1 MERKAVKQ
9 LNMVS
14 RLPKFASRPSG
25 PTMTNLSQRSVLP
38 VSSSESK
45 DRPPGRQNNLT
56 RLQSLNWRKDEEDI
70 RNKVQHTDSLD
81 EETSVTINS
90 RSPVMVTKKPSPTA
104 AAKCKSAVPTSQTSC
119 PKSIPQ
125 PSKTFLR
132 MTTPKSLST
141 RNPLY
146 NDMATQNGV
155 SGGNGR
161 CGSSGHGVGHVSR
174 QRTLQS
180 KQSLSN
186 DSIKSPS
193 TESIVRSQSFTHSK
207 RVACSSNPPITRSF
221 SFNKATELAKELPRP
236 LAQSPVARSSLIK
249 PNTVLSK
256 EKVSKNEMP
265 RHSVTTSSH
274 LLQTNT
280 IKKSLLPSFSGN
292 KPSVLSYRLTRPT
305 LTRHPRTVFPGTVQ
319 KEAELSGN
327 VQDTTKI
334 AENSSEP
341 SSNIES
347 IETTPNE
354 TSFEEKEAEGSLGPS
369 LEDMSLSSSSSVE
382 HNDTS
387 EEYMDDF
394 DNLGNGGEALLLPVH
409 SEGLDHLGLC
419 KDDSA
424 LITKCNEE
432 SSVTSLHTFL
442 SETIDWAGMGFT
454 AGKDAFE
461 HEMLSPVG
469 HFPHGSSLDLSPSDS
484 SGGTYMWDE
493 EGMEALGSSELPCGS
508 FDSDLNSMDI
518 LNNLENVESCDL
530 EEDDLMLDLDLSG
543 DASLDS
549 DTDWTSPYECSEKDS
564 WPTQRR
570 RRQQYWGSHDQF
582 RCENR
587 SGILQS
593 FDGSK
598 EQGLERSK
606 SNHVTLDDLTLKNM
620 AQDCS
625 SVKEQLLQLKT
636 LFQME
641 TDGSVEDTLEAHTPQ
656 SNDQS
661 LLDQKVA
668 LLLKEVQELKN
679 ELRSKDRMIAELSQQ
694 LSSPKEDMQF
704 HCLQDSEVNKES
716 LEHQDKDTQT
726 LWKAHNLQIPQTPR
740 FLPNKL
746 HNHEGLSSPTSS
758 EAPCD
763 GLDAEPSHHPLT
775 PRSCFPDLQCSIA
788 VESAPNCSVP
798 TVTISADSSSAS
810 SSRTFQS
817 TDPAELGLIRSQLK
831 INEPAS
837 PPVSASFYCKLEKGI
852 QKIPLRRSNFSTLQ
866 PQTYVKRASTFIKP
880 QEVQQ
885 VSMFKVALGRFGA
898 PGLSRTRHQPL
909 TAPGIPCNNPAR
921 ETTMHSTTAPI
932 FNQQNQGCRQSLL
945 LRKIQSNLPR
955 TSAPLQPKHSRLPKP
970 KTLSSLTNPATQQGQ
985 TTTSPSLPSRMLPQF

>member
-25 PTMTNLSQRSVLP
+25 TTMTNLPQGSALP

-45 DRPPGRQNNLT
+45 GVPLGRHNNLT
-56 RLQSLNWRKDEEDI
+56 HLQSLNWRKDEEDI
-70 RNKVQHTDSLD
+70 GNKVQHTDSLD
-81 EETSVTINS
+81 EETSVTIKS
-90 RSPVMVTKKPSPTA
+90 RSPMMVNKKPSPA
-104 AAKCKSAVPTSQTSC
+104 AAVKCKSAVLTSQSSC
-119 PKSIPQ
+119 PRSIPQ
-125 PSKTFLR
+125 PSKIR
-132 MTTPKSLST
+132 MTTPKRLST
-141 RNPLY
+141 WNPLY

-161 CGSSGHGVGHVSR
+161 CGSSGPSVGHVPQ

-180 KQSLSN
+180 KLSLSN
-186 DSIKSPS
+186 DSIKSAS
-193 TESIVRSQSFTHSK
+193 KEIFTHSK
-207 RVACSSNPPITRSF
+207 RVACSTNPPITRSF

-236 LAQSPVARSSLIK
+236 LAQSPVARSSLIE

-256 EKVSKNEMP
+256 EKVSKYEMP

-305 LTRHPRTVFPGTVQ
+305 LTKHPLTVFPGTVQ
-319 KEAELSGN
+319 KEAELSEN

-354 TSFEEKEAEGSLGPS
+354 TSFEAKEAEGSLGPS

-394 DNLGNGGEALLLPVH
+394 DNLGNGGETLLLPVLN
-409 SEGLDHLGLC
+409 EGLDHLGLC
-419 KDDSA
+419 KDDM
-424 LITKCNEE
+424 
-432 SSVTSLHTFL
+432 TSLHTFL
-442 SETIDWAGMGFT
+442 SETVDWAGMGLTDGAVRCICASSF
-454 AGKDAFE
+454 
-461 HEMLSPVG
+461 SR

-493 EGMEALGSSELPCGS
+493 EGMEALGGSGHPCGS

-530 EEDDLMLDLDLSG
+530 EEDDLMLDLDLSE
-543 DASLDS
+543 DASLHSGD
-549 DTDWTSPYECSEKDS
+549 
-564 WPTQRR
+564 
-570 RRQQYWGSHDQF
+570 
-582 RCENR
+582 
-587 SGILQS
+587 GILQS
-593 FDGSK
+593 FDGRK
-598 EQGLERSK
+598 EQGLERSR
-606 SNHVTLDDLTLKNM
+606 SNHVTLDELSMKHM

-636 LFQME
+636 LLQVRHKRMLCIQYI
-641 TDGSVEDTLEAHTPQ
+641 TRDV
-656 SNDQS
+656 
-661 LLDQKVA
+661 V
-668 LLLKEVQELKN
+668 LLLKEVQELRN
-679 ELRSKDRMIAELSQQ
+679 ELRSKDRMITELSQQ
-694 LSSPKEDMQF
+694 LV
-704 HCLQDSEVNKES
+704 CII
-716 LEHQDKDTQT
+716 
-726 LWKAHNLQIPQTPR
+726 LQIPQTPK

-746 HNHEGLSSPTSS
+746 HNYEGLSRPTSS

-763 GLDAEPSHHPLT
+763 GLDAEPGHNPLT
-775 PRSCFPDLQCSIA
+775 PQSCSPDLQCPIT
-788 VESAPNCSVP
+788 VESTPNCAVS
-798 TVTISADSSSAS
+798 TVTIFADSSAAS

-817 TDPAELGLIRSQLK
+817 TDPTELGLMSSQLK

-837 PPVSASFYCKLEKGI
+837 PPVSASFCCKLERGI
-852 QKIPLRRSNFSTLQ
+852 QKFPLKRSSFSTLQ
-866 PQTYVKRASTFIKP
+866 PQTYVKTATTLIKP
-880 QEVQQ
+880 QEVQR
-885 VSMFKVALGRFGA
+885 VSMFTGALGRFGA

-909 TAPGIPCNNPAR
+909 SAPGLPCINPAR
-921 ETTMHSTTAPI
+921 ETTMHSTTSPI

-945 LRKIQSNLPR
+945 LRKIQSSLPR
-955 TSAPLQPKHSRLPKP
+955 ASAPLQPKHSRLPKP
-970 KTLSSLTNPATQQGQ
+970 KTLSSLPNPAAQQGQ
-985 TTTSPSLPSRMLPQF
+985 TTTSPALPSRMLPQF

>member
-25 PTMTNLSQRSVLP
+25 TTMTNLPQGSALP

-45 DRPPGRQNNLT
+45 GVPLGRHNNLT
-56 RLQSLNWRKDEEDI
+56 HLQSLNWRKDEEDI
-70 RNKVQHTDSLD
+70 GNKVQHTDSLD
-81 EETSVTINS
+81 EETSVTIKS
-90 RSPVMVTKKPSPTA
+90 RSPMMVNKKPSPA
-104 AAKCKSAVPTSQTSC
+104 AAVKCKSAVLTSQSSC
-119 PKSIPQ
+119 PRSIPQ
-125 PSKTFLR
+125 PSKIR
-132 MTTPKSLST
+132 MTTPKRLST
-141 RNPLY
+141 WNPLY

-161 CGSSGHGVGHVSR
+161 CGSSGPSVGHVPQ

-180 KQSLSN
+180 KLSLSN
-186 DSIKSPS
+186 DSIKSAS
-193 TESIVRSQSFTHSK
+193 KEIFTHSK
-207 RVACSSNPPITRSF
+207 RVACSTNPPITRSF

-236 LAQSPVARSSLIK
+236 LAQSPVARSSLIE

-256 EKVSKNEMP
+256 EKVSKYEMP

-305 LTRHPRTVFPGTVQ
+305 LTKHPLTVFPGTVQ
-319 KEAELSGN
+319 KEAELSEN

-354 TSFEEKEAEGSLGPS
+354 TSFEAKEAEGSLGPS

-394 DNLGNGGEALLLPVH
+394 DNLGNGGETLLLPVLN
-409 SEGLDHLGLC
+409 EGLDHLGLC

-442 SETIDWAGMGFT
+442 SETVDWAGMGLT
-454 AGKDAFE
+454 ACKDDFE
-461 HEMLSPVG
+461 HESLSPVG

-493 EGMEALGSSELPCGS
+493 EGMEALGGSGHPCGS

-530 EEDDLMLDLDLSG
+530 EEDDLMLDLDLSE
-543 DASLDS
+543 DASLHS
-549 DTDWTSPYECSEKDS
+549 DTDGTSPYECSEKDG

-570 RRQQYWGSHDQF
+570 RRQQYWGRHNQF

-593 FDGSK
+593 FDGRK
-598 EQGLERSK
+598 EQGLERSR
-606 SNHVTLDDLTLKNM
+606 SNHVTLDELSMKHM

-636 LFQME
+636 LLQME
-641 TDGSVEDTLEAHTPQ
+641 TDGSVEDTLEAHTPE

-661 LLDQKVA
+661 LLDQKVV
-668 LLLKEVQELKN
+668 LLLKEVQELRN
-679 ELRSKDRMIAELSQQ
+679 ELRSKDRMITELSQQ
-694 LSSPKEDMQF
+694 LSSPIEDMQC
-704 HCLQDSEVNKES
+704 HCLQGSEADKES
-716 LEHQDKDTQT
+716 PEHQDKDTQT
-726 LWKAHNLQIPQTPR
+726 LWKAHNLQIPQTPK

-746 HNHEGLSSPTSS
+746 HNYEGLSRPTSS

-763 GLDAEPSHHPLT
+763 GLDAEPGHNPLT
-775 PRSCFPDLQCSIA
+775 PQSCSPDLQCPIT
-788 VESAPNCSVP
+788 VESTPNCAVS
-798 TVTISADSSSAS
+798 TVTIFADSSAAS

-817 TDPAELGLIRSQLK
+817 TDPTELGLMSSQLK

-837 PPVSASFYCKLEKGI
+837 PPVSASFCCKLERGI
-852 QKIPLRRSNFSTLQ
+852 QKFPLKRSSFSTLQ
-866 PQTYVKRASTFIKP
+866 PQTYVKTATTLIKP
-880 QEVQQ
+880 QEVQR
-885 VSMFKVALGRFGA
+885 VSMFTGALGRFGA

-909 TAPGIPCNNPAR
+909 SAPGLPCINPAR
-921 ETTMHSTTAPI
+921 ETTMHSTTSPI

-945 LRKIQSNLPR
+945 LRKIQSSLPR
-955 TSAPLQPKHSRLPKP
+955 ASAPLQPKHSRLPKP
-970 KTLSSLTNPATQQGQ
+970 KTLSSLPNPAAQQGQ
-985 TTTSPSLPSRMLPQF
+985 TTTSPALPSRMLPQF

>member
-90 RSPVMVTKKPSPTA
+90 RSPVMVTKKPSPAA

-207 RVACSSNPPITRSF
+207 RVACSNNPPITRSF

-419 KDDSA
+419 KDDM
-424 LITKCNEE
+424 
-432 SSVTSLHTFL
+432 TSLHTFL

-454 AGKDAFE
+454 GVTENQSISITPQSNFC
-461 HEMLSPVG
+461 

-493 EGMEALGSSELPCGS
+493 EGMEALGGSELPCGS

-543 DASLDS
+543 DASLHS
-549 DTDWTSPYECSEKDS
+549 GE
-564 WPTQRR
+564 
-570 RRQQYWGSHDQF
+570 
-582 RCENR
+582 

-636 LFQME
+636 LFQ
-641 TDGSVEDTLEAHTPQ
+641 
-656 SNDQS
+656 
-661 LLDQKVA
+661 VA

-694 LSSPKEDMQF
+694 LRNDFKHQPK
-704 HCLQDSEVNKES
+704 LTK
-716 LEHQDKDTQT
+716 TP
-726 LWKAHNLQIPQTPR
+726 LQIPQTPR

-866 PQTYVKRASTFIKP
+866 PQNYVKRASTFIKP